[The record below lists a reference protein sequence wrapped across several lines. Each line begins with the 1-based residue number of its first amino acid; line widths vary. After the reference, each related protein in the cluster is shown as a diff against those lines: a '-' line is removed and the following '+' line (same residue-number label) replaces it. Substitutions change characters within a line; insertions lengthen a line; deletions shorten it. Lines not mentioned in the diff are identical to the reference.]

1 VFPDIEFELNYLP
14 NIGLSV
20 RRKRL
25 PPIGGTAAPPLDL
38 LPKIRF
44 TVNEYSTTTTTTTAI
59 DVRDTRER
67 SVSGKR
73 IAAEKRVAI
82 PTLDLGRGGRR
93 EEISV
98 EISINRGTT
107 ISCLIS

>member
-1 VFPDIEFELNYLP
+1 VCVPDIEFELNYLP

-44 TVNEYSTTTTTTTAI
+44 TVNEYSTTTTTTI

-67 SVSGKR
+67 GVSGKR

-82 PTLDLGRGGRR
+82 PTLDLGREGRG

>member
-1 VFPDIEFELNYLP
+1 VCAFPDIEFELNYLP

-25 PPIGGTAAPPLDL
+25 PPIGGMAAPPLDL

-44 TVNEYSTTTTTTTAI
+44 TVNEYSTTTTTI

-67 SVSGKR
+67 GVSGER

-82 PTLDLGRGGRR
+82 PALKDIGAGRK
-93 EEISV
+93 V
-98 EISINRGTT
+98 ELSINTT
-107 ISCLIS
+107 ISCLLMDG